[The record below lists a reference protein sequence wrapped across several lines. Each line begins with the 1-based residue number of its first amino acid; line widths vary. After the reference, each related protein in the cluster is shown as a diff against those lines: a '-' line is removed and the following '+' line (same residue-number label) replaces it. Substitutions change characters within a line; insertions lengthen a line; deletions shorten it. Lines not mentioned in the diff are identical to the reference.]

1 MRFELQVIHFHPARV
16 IQITLIGGIKKTQ
29 QTYGNFQGI
38 DLTFPNDH
46 PEASTADDYFV
57 PQLEALS
64 ERLGLQ
70 E

>member
-1 MRFELQVIHFHPARV
+1 MAIFRGE
-16 IQITLIGGIKKTQ
+16 
-29 QTYGNFQGI
+29 
-38 DLTFPNDH
+38 TFPNDH